1 MELHHHYQ
9 EGDSPESMNVDD
21 DSEDTGPPEIGC
33 ATANENQRRHY
44 EREVGKYQRRVVRRL
59 HRRADRAEDHSNF
72 YFFLLLAVLQASR
85 RLWQSWVR

>member
-33 ATANENQRRHY
+33 ATANENQRRNS
-44 EREVGKYQRRVVRRL
+44 EESGK
-59 HRRADRAEDHSNF
+59 ETS
-72 YFFLLLAVLQASR
+72 STC
-85 RLWQSWVR
+85 